1 MLWAFRRE
9 EQWCR
14 FGKKK
19 WGRFGKNNFYFEQ
32 NGDVLVKRG
41 GVLVVGAI

>member
-14 FGKKK
+14 FGRKK
-19 WGRFGKNNFYFEQ
+19 WGRFGKIIFILNKMGTF
-32 NGDVLVKRG
+32 
-41 GVLVVGAI
+41 